1 MTRARRTLQVLS
13 ASGAVTV
20 LVTVV
25 GAGVKF

>member
-1 MTRARRTLQVLS
+1 MKRARRTMHVLS
-13 ASGAVTV
+13 ASGAVAV